1 MSYDQSTCHLA
12 VCAIGAMKVGQI
24 IEDKPVAWGG
34 AKSPAPL
41 FFRQDVSTGR
51 PINCTKCANV
61 IS

>member
-34 AKSPAPL
+34 QKVQPPYSS
-41 FFRQDVSTGR
+41 D
-51 PINCTKCANV
+51 KM
-61 IS
+61 